1 MNSKAFKIPSNNE
14 DKDFYPNDCQID
26 TSLDNDIINFFKSQ
40 KNEEDT
46 YYLSKK
52 TKNKKDLSQNPEEHI
67 EKPEK
72 FKKEKKTD
80 NNENEIENGI
90 FDENDDDEDEDEN
103 DYNEELNEDEE
114 EGGEESSSSSELIY
128 STFPDNI
135 EITKKSIYEKMHIN
149 TNLINAVVDEY
160 LKTKNKFLK
169 ELNKDSNNEDVQED
183 EDGKFIISPKEF
195 SKYDLPKDNFIKKNI
210 LPYKSNEYLMKNI
223 NKCFKV
229 MKNSNKTNKEQLN
242 KVSEWLYTF
251 LLFLEMPISPDNSAD
266 LYSINKYIYNN
277 FMKTTELK
285 IIFIIICEIFKQIL
299 VL

>member
-1 MNSKAFKIPSNNE
+1 MNSKAFIIPSNNE

-52 TKNKKDLSQNPEEHI
+52 TKNKKDLSQNTEERF

-72 FKKEKKTD
+72 LKKEKKTE

-90 FDENDDDEDEDEN
+90 YGVNDDDNNEDED
-103 DYNEELNEDEE
+103 DNEELNEE
-114 EGGEESSSSSELIY
+114 EGEEESSSSSELIY

-149 TNLINAVVDEY
+149 TNLITAVVDEY

-169 ELNKDSNNEDVQED
+169 ELNRDTND
-183 EDGKFIISPKEF
+183 ETISENDKFVISPKEF
-195 SKYDLPKDNFIKKNI
+195 SKYDLPKDIFIKKCI

-229 MKNSNKTNKEQLN
+229 MKNCNKANKEQLN

-277 FMKTTELK
+277 FMKTSELK

-299 VL
+299 IL

>member
-1 MNSKAFKIPSNNE
+1 MNSKAFNITSNNE

-52 TKNKKDLSQNPEEHI
+52 TKNKKDLSPNPKEHI
-67 EKPEK
+67 EKN
-72 FKKEKKTD
+72 KKLKKTEY
-80 NNENEIENGI
+80 NENVENENGI
-90 FDENDDDEDEDEN
+90 YADYDDDD
-103 DYNEELNEDEE
+103 NEESNEE
-114 EGGEESSSSSELIY
+114 EGEEESSSSSELIY

-149 TNLINAVVDEY
+149 TDLIAAVIEEY

-169 ELNKDSNNEDVQED
+169 ELNKGTNEED
-183 EDGKFIISPKEF
+183 IPEEEKFIISPKEF
-195 SKYDLPKDNFIKKNI
+195 SKYDLPKDNFIKKSI

-229 MKNSNKTNKEQLN
+229 IKNCNKTNKDQLN

-277 FMKTTELK
+277 FMKANELK

>member
-1 MNSKAFKIPSNNE
+1 MNSKAFNITSSNE

-52 TKNKKDLSQNPEEHI
+52 TKNKKELSQNQ

-72 FKKEKKTD
+72 LKKEK
-80 NNENEIENGI
+80 EIENNEKENGL
-90 FDENDDDEDEDEN
+90 FVENDDDDEDDN
-103 DYNEELNEDEE
+103 NEELNEE
-114 EGGEESSSSSELIY
+114 EGDEESSSSSELIY

-149 TNLINAVVDEY
+149 TNLITAVVDEY

-169 ELNKDSNNEDVQED
+169 ELNQESNSEDISED
-183 EDGKFIISPKEF
+183 NKFVISPKEF
-195 SKYDLPKDNFIKKNI
+195 INYDLPKDNFIKKSI

-229 MKNSNKTNKEQLN
+229 MKNCNKTNKEQLN

-277 FMKTTELK
+277 FMKTSELK

-299 VL
+299 IL

>member
-1 MNSKAFKIPSNNE
+1 MNTKAFNIPSNNE
-14 DKDFYPNDCQID
+14 DKDFYPTDCQID

-52 TKNKKDLSQNPEEHI
+52 TKNKKDLSQIPEDHF

-72 FKKEKKTD
+72 LKKTEINE
-80 NNENEIENGI
+80 NNENENGI
-90 FDENDDDEDEDEN
+90 NAGNDDVDIDGDG
-103 DYNEELNEDEE
+103 DGDGDGDNEEINEE
-114 EGGEESSSSSELIY
+114 EGEEESSSSSELIY

-149 TNLINAVVDEY
+149 ENLVKAVIDEY
-160 LKTKNKFLK
+160 LKTKNKFLN
-169 ELNKDSNNEDVQED
+169 ELNRDTTAETISEGD
-183 EDGKFIISPKEF
+183 KFIISPKEF
-195 SKYDLPKDNFIKKNI
+195 NKYDLPKDNFIKKNI

-229 MKNSNKTNKEQLN
+229 MKNSTKTNKEQLN

-266 LYSINKYIYNN
+266 LYSVNKYIYNN

-299 VL
+299 IL